1 MNVQISIVFEFD
13 GIQWLYIYI
22 FVGVLTQTVN
32 QRQSRGRETV
42 GTVGSRIC
50 DYAGECYH
58 YTTAL
63 HSGIQCQCIPITVC
77 TLSPRPNE
85 K

>member
-1 MNVQISIVFEFD
+1 MFKSALSLSLTVYN
-13 GIQWLYIYI
+13 GYIYI

-63 HSGIQCQCIPITVC
+63 HAGIQC
-77 TLSPRPNE
+77 
-85 K
+85 